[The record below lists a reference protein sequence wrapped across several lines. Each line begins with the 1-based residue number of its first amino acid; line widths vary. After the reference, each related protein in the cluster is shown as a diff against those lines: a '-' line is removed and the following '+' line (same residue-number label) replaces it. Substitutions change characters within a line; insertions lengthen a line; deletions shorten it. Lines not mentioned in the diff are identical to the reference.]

1 MTTVRMKNFPRKII
15 RRCAGIVQKFRIA
28 YYAAL
33 SSDARIQG
41 RLKKSRPLL
50 IAGEGTI
57 VINGIATVGYFP
69 SPFYFNSYAHFDL
82 RNPNAHIEIGD
93 GVIFNNNST
102 LIADGAT
109 ISIGA
114 DALIGLNV
122 TVMTSDAH
130 GLEPEKR
137 RSLDFPRENVS
148 IGDNV
153 FIGNDV
159 TILKGVSIGNN
170 SVIGNGSIVV
180 DNIPGNVIAAG
191 LPCRVIKAF

>member
-1 MTTVRMKNFPRKII
+1 MGLIILDCGSNEEFSRKII
-15 RRCAGIVQKFRIA
+15 RRCGGIVQKFRIA

-41 RLKKSRPLL
+41 KLKKSQ
-50 IAGEGTI
+50 
-57 VINGIATVGYFP
+57 P
-69 SPFYFNSYAHFDL
+69 SPFYFNRYAHFDL

-93 GVIFNNNST
+93 GVIFNNNAT
-102 LIADGAT
+102 LIDDGAT
-109 ISIGA
+109 RSIGA

-130 GLEPEKR
+130 GLETGKR
-137 RSLDFPRENVS
+137 RSLYFPRESGS

-153 FIGNDV
+153 IIENDV
-159 TILKGVSIGNN
+159 TILKGVRIGNN